1 MKTLKFFI
9 TIISISIFS
18 LTAKGQSCTNCS
30 GGTVTGTNASGL
42 GTTPT
47 ATGNSSLAGGLSSIA
62 RGNYSIAFGQNALVN
77 TMGQGGIALG
87 TNVESHGPGS
97 VTIGRFL
104 KCNTGASVVIG
115 SGAGSAYLEN
125 SVSGSLMV
133 GFNSSFPTL
142 FVGNSSGSSAT
153 GRVAIGNMTSP
164 TAKLHI
170 FSDENEAA
178 EIKLEHRTSGSNQFA
193 QIYFGTH
200 TIRAGNNENMVFTTP
215 TSRNF
220 IFTNGKVGIGSS
232 EPIAK
237 LQINDGDIYIKD
249 INRGI
254 IMTSPDGNCWRGVL
268 NNQGQLEFTLL
279 PDCSGTQV
287 ATQAPERKP
296 GISIQ
301 PNPARDFITILTTE
315 AELARFSHVKLI
327 DASGKVIQSITLS
340 QTSTQI
346 ATSSLNPDVY
356 FLNFS
361 GNGAYWTEKVVI
373 Q

>member
-1 MKTLKFFI
+1 MNTFKIFVT
-9 TIISISIFS
+9 IFS
-18 LTAKGQSCTNCS
+18 LCIFSLSAAGQCTNCS
-30 GGTVTGTNASGL
+30 GGTITGTFASGL

-47 ATGNSSLAGGLSSIA
+47 ATGNSSLAGGFESISGGA
-62 RGNYSIAFGQNALVN
+62 NSIAFGFKAFTGINATNAV
-77 TMGQGGIALG
+77 ALG
-87 TNVESHGPGS
+87 FEVQSTAPAS
-97 VTIGRFL
+97 VTLGRFL
-104 KCNTGASVVIG
+104 KSNSSAAFALG
-115 SGAGSAYLEN
+115 SGAGNEGYLVN

-133 GFNSSFPTL
+133 GFNSIYPTL
-142 FVGNSSGSSAT
+142 FVSNSSFTEST
-153 GRVAIGNMTSP
+153 GRVSIGNKTSP

-178 EIKLEHRTSGSNQFA
+178 EIKLEHRTAGSNQFA

-200 TIRAGNNENMVFTTP
+200 TIRAGNSENMVFTTP
-215 TSRNF
+215 ASRNF
-220 IFTNGKVGIGSS
+220 IFTNGNVGIGSS
-232 EPIAK
+232 EPVAK

-287 ATQAPERKP
+287 ATQAQESKP

-301 PNPARDFITILTTE
+301 PNPARDFITIQTTE

-327 DASGKVIQSITLS
+327 DASGKIIQSITLS

-346 ATSSLNPDVY
+346 ATSSLNPGVY

-361 GNGAYWTEKVVI
+361 GNNANWTEKVVI